1 MKQSPRYGLLPHP
14 IAGQPGIFRLIPSLA
29 RDTSPPAQLA
39 HGTRSDGT
47 LHLYTRACF
56 CSNIK
61 KTRHILDWT
70 RTSISELSV
79 RHSAIKLHLQNEDNL
94 FAVNV
99 FLWSGIPESHRWL
112 LHGKETSCCYTKP
125 AISSKHSWLFR
136 TCCCYNKE
144 YSIIVAGARDRTR
157 TGKNKPHWKC
167 GELTNSSH
175 SCKV

>member
-1 MKQSPRYGLLPHP
+1 MKQGYRCGLLPHP

-29 RDTSPPAQLA
+29 RKTHHSTVSWKLVGWHPAMN
-39 HGTRSDGT
+39 
-47 LHLYTRACF
+47 TRACF

-61 KTRHILDWT
+61 KSRHILDWT
-70 RTSISELSV
+70 RTSISELAV
-79 RHSAIKLHLQNEDNL
+79 RHSTIELHLQSEDNL

-125 AISSKHSWLFR
+125 AISSIARWLLR
-136 TCCCYNKE
+136 TYLLLQQGILNHCCW
-144 YSIIVAGARDRTR
+144 STR
-157 TGKNKPHWKC
+157 PDSNRQNKPHWKC